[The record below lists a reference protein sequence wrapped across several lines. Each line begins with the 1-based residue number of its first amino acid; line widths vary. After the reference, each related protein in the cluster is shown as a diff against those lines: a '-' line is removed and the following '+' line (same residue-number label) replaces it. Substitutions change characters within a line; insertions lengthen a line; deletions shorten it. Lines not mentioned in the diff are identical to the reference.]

1 MNMDKTEIAARL
13 EFRRAALAKLRAAY
27 LALIDGGV
35 KSYTID
41 DRTLTRFDAAQLK
54 AEIAALEKEID
65 ELASAQSGGA
75 RRRAFGI
82 VPRDW

>member
-1 MNMDKTEIAARL
+1 MTDKTEIRARL
-13 EFRRAALAKLRAAY
+13 EFWKSALSKLRTAY

-41 DRTLTRFDAAQLK
+41 DRELTRFDLPALK
-54 AEIAALEKEID
+54 KEIKEAETKVD
-65 ELASAQSGGA
+65 ELSSLASGK
-75 RRRAFGI
+75 RPRKAFGI